1 MEWRMEL
8 ANIKSCTFLGHCGSN
23 APSHSHLFAITPS
36 LCQICKHELTIF
48 FLNLQVLPSGLYIP
62 TPLLYSFMSLFWCLW
77 DESFFLVGSVKFLTV
92 FDPLNFHIN
101 VAYSF
106 NKLLLPASLENSLPP
121 HPFQIQLPSKF
132 RPRSWLCYQMP
143 ICSWVNHMTAS
154 GFIFLTALYLPGRVA
169 ELIKWDKGVRVLLR
183 AQNNKSDLGR
193 AKHNNL
199 SVIYNQ
205 HTVQTIS
212 SSVFSTLPQSLSPK
226 LQALLCKA
234 LFSVGFIGTMG

>member
-1 MEWRMEL
+1 MENGTCQYKKLYFFGTLW
-8 ANIKSCTFLGHCGSN
+8 IKCPLPF
-23 APSHSHLFAITPS
+23 PF
-36 LCQICKHELTIF
+36 ICNHPIIVP
-48 FLNLQVLPSGLYIP
+48 NLQTWTHHFLPESSSSSQWALYP
-62 TPLLYSFMSLFWCLW
+62 TPLLYSLMSLFWCLW